1 MKNYISILFLGFL
14 MTLNLSAQEYTDRFN
29 IKDYI
34 SNEVIRVE
42 KRNVEKIILS
52 PYGKTLQSNQQ
63 LNRDYSFQGQE
74 SDFDLGLYFFPSRIY
89 SPKEKRFFQP
99 DPKSQYFSPY
109 LFVGADPVNIVD
121 KDGNE
126 GKSLILYGE
135 DHNSRDSKYITT
147 KDFLNETTDS
157 YQVPLSDFINRNIG
171 DLPEWNG
178 NIFIKSHASRE
189 IGHEITVEQAY
200 NPDRLKTSS
209 KQVGHYIDAKE
220 NYVAQID
227 AEVLGGSIRD
237 FSEAIHVPVKNIF
250 VGGCQGGEAA
260 NRIGMGFTK
269 GYTVTRGRKL
279 VTSGL
284 KPDRYAYYAGPYT
297 SVIYADG
304 LPHTN
309 LYLQSTPS
317 TALPI
322 IEEKMHPMGYPEK
335 KFKGFKEKI
344 KGKFDRELPYANN
357 EELKNLVNNRI
368 PEKINSH
375 FESFHFE
382 Y

>member
-1 MKNYISILFLGFL
+1 MKNVMKNYISILFLGFL

-126 GKSLILYGE
+126 GKSLILHGVE
-135 DHNSRDSKYITT
+135 DGKQIETGVS
-147 KDFLNETTDS
+147 NESAYDYT
-157 YQVPLSDFINRNIG
+157 LSDFIQHKIP

-178 NIFIKSHASRE
+178 NVYVTAHMSGKGRIIVETSKDLPSENLLAEKGVIKKTLSSVGEGATNATSSINIALEGASFGERIKQFSVANKIRLKNVVMAGCEGEVAAKKAVSGFDEVSSPGLWRGRGVNFFGTKKGYAVAELQTSKRTSWQWMPKKSKISTSRE
-189 IGHEITVEQAY
+189 GDLRFKGKDYPVFTY
-200 NPDRLKTSS
+200 TPK
-209 KQVGHYIDAKE
+209 
-220 NYVAQID
+220 
-227 AEVLGGSIRD
+227 GS
-237 FSEAIHVPVKNIF
+237 SEALP
-250 VGGCQGGEAA
+250 AMA
-260 NRIGMGFTK
+260 
-269 GYTVTRGRKL
+269 
-279 VTSGL
+279 
-284 KPDRYAYYAGPYT
+284 KPDE
-297 SVIYADG
+297 SVATDLLIQG
-304 LPHTN
+304 
-309 LYLQSTPS
+309 
-317 TALPI
+317 
-322 IEEKMHPMGYPEK
+322 
-335 KFKGFKEKI
+335 
-344 KGKFDRELPYANN
+344 
-357 EELKNLVNNRI
+357 RI
-368 PEKINSH
+368 PPNAETFVSH
-375 FESFHFE
+375 IPTA